1 MKHFSAFKH
10 ILLVSVTL
18 FLFACNSQNTAPASV
33 AGTADFAG
41 FEMTPIAGS
50 NMQKAVKKNPD
61 GKILEEGFVENGQK
75 TGQWTVYNDDNN
87 LPKSIATYS
96 NGLYNGT
103 LIEFNKRGQ
112 IEKMISYLNN
122 ELHGM
127 YGVYKF
133 GRTVETVNYNM
144 GKMDGVYRKY
154 FNNKDDIQQEITYK
168 NGVLDGSYRYYNE
181 EGKVVL
187 EYDYKNGEKVGGG
200 EIQ

>member
-1 MKHFSAFKH
+1 MKHFSVIKH
-10 ILLVSVTL
+10 SILALIIL
-18 FLFACNSQNTAPASV
+18 FLFACNSQNTTPAPV

-41 FEMTPIAGS
+41 FEMTTIAGS
-50 NMQKAVKKNPD
+50 TMQKADKKNPD
-61 GKILEEGFVENGQK
+61 GKIIEEGFVENGQK
-75 TGQWTVYNDDNN
+75 TGQWTTYNEDNN
-87 LPKSIATYS
+87 LPKFIANYS

-112 IEKMISYLNN
+112 IEKMTSYVNN
-122 ELHGM
+122 ELDGM

-133 GRTVETVNYNM
+133 GRTVETVNYNK

-154 FNNKDDIQQEITYK
+154 FNNKDDIQEERTYK
-168 NGVLDGSYRYYNE
+168 NGVLDGPFRYYNE

-187 EYDYKNGEKVGGG
+187 EYEYKNGEKIGGG